1 MESDPLS
8 SHLPILKRALD
19 ARAGLIQPLH
29 RSAIRL
35 FAGFY
40 EGWNDLVVDLYGN
53 TLLLWNYADDPAWL
67 TPDIQQT
74 LIDFYRQHLP
84 FLRAVWL
91 KTRHALDHEGRTGA
105 LIWGERPDRRIQE
118 HGIWYAIDLGMH
130 QDASFYLDTRN
141 LRLWLKEHVTTE
153 TEVLNTFAYT
163 GSLGVACLAGGAA
176 RVVQVDID
184 RKFLNLAKDSYSL
197 NGLPI
202 IKGDFVQ
209 EDFFHVAARMRRN
222 GSEYDIVIVDPPYF
236 SRTAGGEVNLVD
248 ECVRVINKARPLVRQ
263 GGWLIAV
270 NNALFLSGK
279 DYYSTLKALCA
290 DGYLAIEELLDVPED
305 ITGYAGTRVN
315 PPPVDPSP
323 FNHPTKIAILRVIK
337 KKSVR

>member
-8 SHLPILKRALD
+8 SHLPALKSALD
-19 ARAGLIQPLH
+19 ARSGLIQPPY

-35 FAGFY
+35 FTGFY
-40 EGWNDLVVDLYGN
+40 EGWEDLVVDLYGA
-53 TLLLWNYADDPAWL
+53 TLLLWNYADRPEWL
-67 TPDIQQT
+67 TPEIQQS

-91 KTRHALDHEGRTGA
+91 KTRQAPDHQRRIGA

-118 HGIWYAIDLGMH
+118 HGVWYAIDLGMH

-176 RVVQVDID
+176 RVVQVDIN
-184 RKFLNLAKDSYSL
+184 RQFLNLAKDSYSL

-202 IKGDFVQ
+202 IKGDFQQ

-222 GSEYDIVIVDPPYF
+222 GSEYDTVIIDPPFF
-236 SRTAGGEVNLVD
+236 SRTAGGEVNLVE
-248 ECVRVINKARPLVRQ
+248 ECLRVINKARPLVRQ

-279 DYYSTLKALCA
+279 DYYTPLKSLCA
-290 DGYLAIEELLDVPED
+290 DGYPAIEELLDVPED
-305 ITGYAGTRVN
+305 ITGYTSTRIN

-323 FNHPTKIAILRVIK
+323 FNHPTKIAILRVLRK
-337 KKSVR
+337 KPLR